1 MIRVLL
7 LVIGYCLGMIQTG
20 YLYGRMKGID
30 TARREVETPVR
41 QFTSSTWQKGWSY
54 RLCCRFVQMFYSMF
68 DRKGMGCF
76 KRTAAY
82 GRYLYAVSG
91 VWCYFGT
98 QLSMLFKF

>member
-1 MIRVLL
+1 
-7 LVIGYCLGMIQTG
+7 MIQTG

-30 TARREVETPVR
+30 IRKAGSGIGATNSLRVLGK
-41 QFTSSTWQKGWSY
+41 KGWSY

-91 VWCYFGT
+91 VPV
-98 QLSMLFKF
+98 LFWDTIIHAI